1 MVGTIWFTIVRAI
14 LNILHYVWVFL
25 NVAFVESMEKISAN
39 VQKLWEA
46 LLGVALSAHM
56 IILQRVSNLVVLS
69 KYIWTPIYLGIAME
83 HQQLALVLKAIH
95 GLSEWQ

>member
-1 MVGTIWFTIVRAI
+1 VRAI

-69 KYIWTPIYLGIAME
+69 KYI
-83 HQQLALVLKAIH
+83 
-95 GLSEWQ
+95 